1 MTLAHIL
8 NNFDRPYDL
17 SADPAGTAGDGP
29 AMWDTSSE
37 VTVFTWMNDKARNR
51 YYLRTIDAMNFTT
64 FDIDKLASLKKVV
77 SVDFTK
83 IVNQPDGTQLMLDAA
98 GN

>member
-1 MTLAHIL
+1 MLAHIL

-17 SADPAGTAGDGP
+17 SEDPAGTGGD
-29 AMWDTSSE
+29 ATRIWDTSSE

-51 YYLRTIDAMNFTT
+51 YYLRTIDAMNFTS
-64 FDIDKLASLKKVV
+64 FRHRQAAVLKKAVAV
-77 SVDFTK
+77 PFTTDHR
-83 IVNQPDGTQLMLDAA
+83 PARRHADDAGAA